1 MSVYTAGDIMISK
14 IYRAGLA
21 TKLSTTLFKIAEVI
35 TQRKVERSS
44 VLQPL
49 MALTMISS
57 LPTVLINLRFL
68 EIALLNNIGLF
79 QVTQANIVPKEP
91 FLFPNTLR
99 HGQKLA

>member
-21 TKLSTTLFKIAEVI
+21 TKLSIILFKIAEVI
-35 TQRKVERSS
+35 TQHKAERSS

-49 MALTMISS
+49 MALTMIS
-57 LPTVLINLRFL
+57 LPPTALINLRFR
-68 EIALLNNIGLF
+68 ETALLNNIGLF

-99 HGQKLA
+99 LGQKRA